1 MTQKLPEQ
9 IVADM
14 RDTVHAAAQA
24 GTLTQVDLAVVIQAQ
39 TSLLEYLD
47 QLLEQESL
55 VALVDHPTAMTDKG
69 AALLTELMWKG
80 KQP

>member
-1 MTQKLPEQ
+1 MTHKLPEE

-39 TSLLEYLD
+39 SSLLEYLD
-47 QLLEQESL
+47 QLLEQPSL
-55 VALVDHPTAMTDKG
+55 VELAEHPTIMTDKG
-69 AALLTELMWKG
+69 ADVITELLWKG
-80 KQP
+80 K

>member
-9 IVADM
+9 TVAEM

-39 TSLLEYLD
+39 TSLLQYLD
-47 QLLEQESL
+47 QLLEQPSL
-55 VALVDHPTAMTDKG
+55 MELAEHPTVMTDKG
-69 AALLTELMWKG
+69 ADVVTELLWKG
-80 KQP
+80 K